1 MPRKRPEVPH
11 LYSVYVDIIRE
22 DGMLSTTHVY
32 FGSSKFAAQ
41 MKLAQAITD
50 NPHAYRVDLRMDM
63 RLLVRVKIER
73 P

>member
-1 MPRKRPEVPH
+1 MPRRRQEAAH
-11 LYSVYVDIIRE
+11 IYSVYVDTIRE
-22 DGMLSTTHVY
+22 DGTLATTHVY

-63 RLLVRVKIER
+63 RLVVRVKIER